1 MFVAEQWAG
10 AFINALEKD
19 GAPGDAE
26 EGLAALK
33 VFARWVKEIPG
44 AVMGKAASLQLDRLI
59 RGAIAGAGPGFAGR
73 GTEFA
78 LRLVVLLTR
87 KSCLRR
93 ADAVAVAAAAE
104 LILDRKRGVLNAT
117 AECAFPPEEDL
128 RESLREKLR
137 RRTGAADVKLD
148 FRVKPELLGG
158 YRLLLGGDCIDAS
171 LRAQLLSMSREFS
184 AGPSDRVSIGGS

>member
-10 AFINALEKD
+10 AFINVLERN
-19 GAPGDAE
+19 GSPGDAE

-33 VFARWVKEIPG
+33 VFAPWVKEIPG
-44 AVMGKAASLQLDRLI
+44 AVMGKAASLQLDRII

-87 KSCLRR
+87 KACLRR
-93 ADAVAVAAAAE
+93 VDAVAAAAE

-137 RRTGAADVKLD
+137 RRTGASDVKLD

-158 YRLLLGGDCIDAS
+158 YLLLLGGDCIDAS
-171 LRAQLLSMSREFS
+171 LRSQLLSMNREFS
-184 AGPSDRVSIGGS
+184 AGPSDRVSFGGS